1 MQILKH
7 FNMQEVVKSQTAI
20 RLGIDNSL
28 PDELLPYVIDVAE
41 NILEHVR
48 EVFIA
53 PVLVCSW
60 YRSPALNKAIGGS
73 KTSDHCFGRAVDFEV
88 DGISNKQV
96 AIYIRD
102 HLKFKQLIL
111 EYYVSGKPNSGWVH
125 CSYLEGRNTNEV
137 LKTSDGKNYKTGL

>member
-1 MQILKH
+1 MQISKH
-7 FNMQEVVKSQTAI
+7 FNMQEVVKSQSAI

-28 PDELLPYVIDVAE
+28 PDELYEYVIDVAE
-41 NILEHVR
+41 NILEPVR
-48 EVFIA
+48 EFFNA
-53 PVLVCSW
+53 PVRVSSW

-73 KTSDHCFGRAVDFEV
+73 KTSDHCFGCAVDFEV

-102 HLKFKQLIL
+102 NLKFKQLIL
-111 EYYVSGKPNSGWVH
+111 EFYTSGKPNSGWVH